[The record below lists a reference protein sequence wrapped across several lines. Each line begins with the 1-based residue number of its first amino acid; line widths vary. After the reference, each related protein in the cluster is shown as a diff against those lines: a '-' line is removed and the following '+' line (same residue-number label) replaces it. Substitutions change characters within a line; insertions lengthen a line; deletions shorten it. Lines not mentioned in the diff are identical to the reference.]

1 MVLEAKRSKLLP
13 HGRKLQEEE
22 DLIGK
27 IIIADSTVLSLERL
41 RLVMNNR
48 FRIDDYL
55 RKKVE
60 YGDKGEAAEGQKR
73 RKLTEDCE
81 YINLPMI
88 DIQLYKREDANLRNY
103 REQ

>member
-1 MVLEAKRSKLLP
+1 
-13 HGRKLQEEE
+13 
-22 DLIGK
+22 
-27 IIIADSTVLSLERL
+27 
-41 RLVMNNR
+41 
-48 FRIDDYL
+48 
-55 RKKVE
+55 VE
-60 YGDKGEAAEGQKR
+60 YGDKGEAAEGQKK